1 MSTPVT
7 SLAAQTHRH
16 NSQSG
21 AHVVQFYSRDHY
33 LIDQLDR
40 LIGSSLLAGH
50 STIVIATG
58 EHRERLSE
66 RLKKTGIDLTLA
78 VEQQRY
84 VPLDAADTLS
94 TFMVNDQPSET
105 RFFEVFDRILLKA
118 KKSSNRIDLRLT
130 VFGEMVALLWSVG
143 KTDAAI
149 QLEQLWNGLARRHE
163 FDLACAYPSYFFDR
177 PEHAE
182 SFLKVCSAHSALI
195 PDESYTGLDGD
206 DARLRAIVALQQKAR
221 ALDSEVAEHKQ
232 LQLEL
237 EARIKT
243 RTQEL
248 EQAQDQL
255 RALSRRLL
263 QMQDDER
270 RRIAFELHDSTGQLL
285 AALAINVGLLERH
298 KASFSPQ
305 YSNLISENSA
315 LVQRLL
321 TEVRALSYTLHP
333 PTLDVMGVASALQWY
348 VEQFAERSGIQVEL
362 DIQKD
367 LGRLPRKIEIAIFRI
382 AQESLANVQRHSGSQ
397 TALVRIRRS
406 SDISLEVSDR
416 GGGISPDKKIARPSG
431 VGIGI
436 SGMRERVRELDGTF
450 TITSDP
456 VGTTV
461 RVTFPLGR
469 KIV

>member
-1 MSTPVT
+1 
-7 SLAAQTHRH
+7 
-16 NSQSG
+16 
-21 AHVVQFYSRDHY
+21 
-33 LIDQLDR
+33 
-40 LIGSSLLAGH
+40 
-50 STIVIATG
+50 
-58 EHRERLSE
+58 
-66 RLKKTGIDLTLA
+66 
-78 VEQQRY
+78 
-84 VPLDAADTLS
+84 
-94 TFMVNDQPSET
+94 
-105 RFFEVFDRILLKA
+105 LKA